1 MMPYL
6 LPQAIER
13 ACARWPN
20 QLALIGPQGDA
31 LSYAALERRSRAWAA
46 HLQATG
52 CHPGARIGVWLSK
65 SVDAVVALLAVLRAG
80 CIYVPLDPW
89 APAARIEALAADCS
103 LSALLAGAEIIA
115 AARQWASPPAC
126 CWNVAA
132 EAHDLA
138 AGSWRP
144 PVGTSDDVAYILYT
158 SGSTGVPKGVMLSH
172 AHALNFIDWA
182 GEQVGL
188 EPGDRVASHAP
199 FHFDLSIFDLWASL
213 SRGATV
219 CLLDPVTARF
229 PRAVADWID
238 ERRITVWYSVPSA
251 LVQMVPLLPQALA
264 ASSLRVVLFAGEIF
278 PAPALRAWRAAL
290 PQAAFHNWF
299 GPTETNVCTHYALPP
314 AQAAGDTP
322 LPDPLPI
329 GRACP
334 NFELAAWDEAGV
346 PVPAGEAG
354 FLWARGPGILIG
366 YWGDPARTAQVTCV
380 REGPGGVRQRW
391 YNTGDV
397 VRQAA
402 SGEFYFL
409 GRRDHLIK
417 CRGYRVSLPEIEHA
431 LEALPQVKRA
441 VVIPTPDAAHAIGLH
456 AFVMP
461 AHPASPPRASELLA
475 LLGRQLPAYMLPD
488 AIDICACFPETP
500 NGKVDRQQLQRA
512 ATPAA

>member
-6 LPQAIER
+6 LPQAVAR

-20 QLALIGPQGDA
+20 QLALIGPQGDV
-31 LSYAALERRSRAWAA
+31 LTYAALERRSRVWAA
-46 HLQATG
+46 RLQAAG
-52 CHPGARIGVWLSK
+52 CRPSARIGVWLPK

-103 LSALLAGAEIIA
+103 LSALLAGAENLA
-115 AARQWASPPAC
+115 AARQWASPPVY
-126 CWNVAA
+126 CWDVAA
-132 EAHDLA
+132 TADPEVVV
-138 AGSWRP
+138 GPWRP
-144 PVGTSDDVAYILYT
+144 PAGTSDEVAYILYT

-188 EPGDRVASHAP
+188 GPGDRVASHAP

-251 LVQMVPLLPQALA
+251 LVQMVPLLPQAVA
-264 ASSLRVVLFAGEIF
+264 GSTLRAVLFAGEVF
-278 PAPALRAWRAAL
+278 PAPALRTWRTAL

-314 AQAAGDTP
+314 VAGADRI
-322 LPDPLPI
+322 PDPLPI

-334 NFELAAWDEAGV
+334 NFELAACDEAGV
-346 PVPAGEAG
+346 PVPVGEAG
-354 FLWARGPGILIG
+354 FLWARGPGILTG
-366 YWGDPARTAQVTCV
+366 YWGDSARTAQVTCE
-380 REGPGGVRQRW
+380 RQGPGGVRQRW

-397 VRQAA
+397 VRQDV
-402 SGEFYFL
+402 SGDFYFL

-417 CRGYRVSLPEIEHA
+417 CRGYRISLPEIEHA
-431 LEALPQVKRA
+431 LEALTQVKRA
-441 VVIPTPDAAHAIGLH
+441 VVIPTPDAERATGLH

-461 AHPASPPRASELLA
+461 AHPAAPPRTSELLA
-475 LLGRQLPAYMLPD
+475 LLGQQLPAYMLPD
-488 AIDICACFPETP
+488 AIDICECFPETSS
-500 NGKVDRQQLQRA
+500 GKVDRQQLQRA